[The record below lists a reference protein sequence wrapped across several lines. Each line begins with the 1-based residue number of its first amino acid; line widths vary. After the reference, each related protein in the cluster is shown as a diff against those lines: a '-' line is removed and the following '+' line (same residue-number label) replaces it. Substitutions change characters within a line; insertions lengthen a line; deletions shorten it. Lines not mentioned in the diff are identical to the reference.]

1 MYLYISLSDIG
12 CMKNNQENDS
22 GDKTEMRRELP
33 EAAKRALAEAE
44 ARRAEI
50 DNVAYS
56 MPKELNGP
64 KGLEPSRYGDW
75 EKDGITSDF

>member
-1 MYLYISLSDIG
+1 
-12 CMKNNQENDS
+12 MKNNQENESDS
-22 GDKTEMRRELP
+22 NTKTRREIP
-33 EAAKRALAEAE
+33 EAAKRALAEAK
-44 ARRAEI
+44 ARRAQI
-50 DNVAYS
+50 DNVALS